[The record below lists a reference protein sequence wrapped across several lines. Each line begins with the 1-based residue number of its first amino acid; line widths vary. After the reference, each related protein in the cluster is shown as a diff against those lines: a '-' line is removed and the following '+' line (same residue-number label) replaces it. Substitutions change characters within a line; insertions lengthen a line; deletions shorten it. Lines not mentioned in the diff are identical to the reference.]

1 MKLLIALEQRFA
13 RGADG
18 QFCAEGPANYGF
30 WSRYL
35 EVFDELVV
43 LARVSAEQRA
53 CLEEARAD
61 GPLVSFCALP
71 DYRGPWQYLRN
82 LPELRT
88 TVRQAVVNC
97 DAYILRVP
105 GLVGRLAWYE
115 IRRLGKPYA
124 LEVVGDPWD
133 ALGPGTW
140 PNVFRPI
147 FRRAAAR
154 HLRAACQGAIAIHY
168 VTQYALQRRYPPGK
182 NAYTVGFSDALMESV
197 FAPPAAL
204 DERYRRIEE
213 LTGGGKDPGKRFR
226 IGFIGSLSILYKAPD
241 VFLRAASLCHSRGL
255 NFEIVLVGDGRYAE
269 SIKALGRQLGLTDRT
284 KFLGQLPFGKA
295 IFDLLDSVDLF
306 VMPSRAEGLPR
317 ALLEAMAR
325 GCPCI
330 GSEVGGIPELLAP
343 VDIVPAGDAGALADK
358 ILDVAINPQ
367 LLKQMAL
374 RNLERARQFRPELLE
389 EAHRS
394 FLRIVRLHSEGAAAD
409 MEGPA
414 EVRIEEEGHR
424 GRGVYR
430 RISAGGKD
438 KDFSQQGGAGSL
450 RSKYK

>member
-43 LARVSAEQRA
+43 LARVSADQRA
-53 CLEEARAD
+53 CLEEARAN
-61 GPLVSFCALP
+61 GPSVSFSALP

-82 LPELRT
+82 LPGLKA
-88 TVRQAVVNC
+88 TVRQGVVKC

-105 GLVGRLAWYE
+105 GLIARLAWHE

-197 FAPPAAL
+197 FAPPAVL
-204 DERYRRIEE
+204 EERYRRIEE
-213 LTGGGKDPGKRFR
+213 LTGTGNVHGKRFR

-241 VFLRAASLCHSRGL
+241 VLLRAASLCRSRGL
-255 NFEIVLVGDGRYAE
+255 SFEIVLVGDGRHAD
-269 SIKALGRQLGLTDRT
+269 SMKALASRLGLGDRT
-284 KFLGQLPFGKA
+284 QFLGQLPFGKA
-295 IFDLLDSVDLF
+295 VFDFLDSVDLF

-343 VDIVPAGDAGALADK
+343 VDLVPAGDAGALADK
-358 ILDVAINPQ
+358 ILDVAGNPQ
-367 LLKQMAL
+367 RLKQMAL

-389 EAHRS
+389 EARRD
-394 FLRIVRLHSEGAAAD
+394 FLRIVRLRSEVTAAD

-414 EVRIEEEGHR
+414 KVRIEEEGDR
-424 GRGVYR
+424 GTSVHR

-438 KDFSQQGGAGSL
+438 
-450 RSKYK
+450 

>member
-35 EVFDELVV
+35 EIFDELVV
-43 LARVSAEQRA
+43 LARVSADQQA

-61 GPLVSFCALP
+61 GPSVSFCELP
-71 DYRGPWQYLRN
+71 DYRGPWQFLRN
-82 LPELRT
+82 LPELKA
-88 TVRQAVVNC
+88 TVRQAVVKC

-105 GLVGRLAWYE
+105 GLIAPLAWHE

-168 VTQYALQRRYPPGK
+168 VTGKALQRRYPARK
-182 NAYTVGFSDALMESV
+182 NVYAVGFPDALMDSV
-197 FAPPAAL
+197 FAPPTVL
-204 DERYRRIEE
+204 EERYRRIEE
-213 LTGGGKDPGKRFR
+213 LAGTRKFRGTRFH
-226 IGFIGSLSILYKAPD
+226 IGFIGSLSILYKGPD
-241 VFLRAASLCHSRGL
+241 VLLRAASLCRSREL
-255 NFEIVLVGDGRYAE
+255 NFEIVLVGDGRYAGAMR
-269 SIKALGRQLGLTDRT
+269 ALASQLGLADRT
-284 KFLGQLPFGKA
+284 KFLGQLPFRKA
-295 IFDLLDSVDLF
+295 VFDFLDSVDLF

-343 VDIVPAGDAGALADK
+343 VDIVPAGDPEALADK
-358 ILDVAINPQ
+358 ILDVAGNPQ
-367 LLKQMAL
+367 RLKQMAR

-389 EAHRS
+389 EARRD
-394 FLRIVRLHSEGAAAD
+394 FLRIVRLRSEVTAAD

-424 GRGVYR
+424 GRSVHR

-438 KDFSQQGGAGSL
+438 
-450 RSKYK
+450 